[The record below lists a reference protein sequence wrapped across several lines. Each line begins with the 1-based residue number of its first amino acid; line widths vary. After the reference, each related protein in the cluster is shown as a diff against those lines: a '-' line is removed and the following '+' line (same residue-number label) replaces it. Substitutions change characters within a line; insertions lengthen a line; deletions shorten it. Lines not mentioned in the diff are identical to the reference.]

1 LGAVGGDR
9 KAGYLR
15 LDDARMPRLQV
26 KWSSGSIDLE
36 RKRAEYVKRLTVGK
50 RKRPTGLE
58 VDTEADVL
66 SKRAK
71 PKKDI
76 ATFAWRGPQCGMG
89 VLWNCEVC
97 RRGLIAQV
105 SWPVEEDGRETAQS
119 VLESLEDHG
128 IQGWDTWAVDGLAFL
143 APTTFDLVGWRR
155 MTRYLELRL
164 SQQRERLKVARWG
177 MVPLVLR
184 GRSVEEWYERENSR
198 RRDVVWRAQ
207 QATIKGH
214 EGVAAR
220 GLRRGVLAGLRR
232 NGRRLL
238 RRPPGEEFAAQ
249 AWHCPT
255 SNRLHLVETVGGEGE
270 VLQGVVDSV
279 ICHQEM

>member
-1 LGAVGGDR
+1 
-9 KAGYLR
+9 
-15 LDDARMPRLQV
+15 
-26 KWSSGSIDLE
+26 
-36 RKRAEYVKRLTVGK
+36 
-50 RKRPTGLE
+50 
-58 VDTEADVL
+58 
-66 SKRAK
+66 
-71 PKKDI
+71 
-76 ATFAWRGPQCGMG
+76 
-89 VLWNCEVC
+89 
-97 RRGLIAQV
+97 
-105 SWPVEEDGRETAQS
+105 
-119 VLESLEDHG
+119 
-128 IQGWDTWAVDGLAFL
+128 
-143 APTTFDLVGWRR
+143 